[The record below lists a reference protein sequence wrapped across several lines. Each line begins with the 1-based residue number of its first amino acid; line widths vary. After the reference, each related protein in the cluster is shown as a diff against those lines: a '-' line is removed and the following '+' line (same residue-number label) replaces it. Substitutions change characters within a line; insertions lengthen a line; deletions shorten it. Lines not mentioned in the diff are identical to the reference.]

1 MNGQSVLD
9 LMQKRTSVRT
19 YSKTPIEPDKLNEME
34 HFLKHNANNPF
45 GANVRFS
52 ILKSTDTQEKLGT
65 YGFIRG
71 AHTFFAG
78 CMRNGD
84 RDLEGFGFAFEKAI
98 LYATSLG
105 LGTCWLGGTF
115 KRGAFLK
122 AMNPSDNET
131 LPAASPLGYV
141 SDRRSMIEQVVAA
154 SAGARK
160 RKEFDLLF
168 FDGDFSKPLQLEDGL
183 LKTCLEMVRI
193 APSAS
198 NKQPWRAVQKDH
210 CIHFYLAETKNY
222 VGNTRFG
229 FCMQRIDLG
238 IAACHFMLAAE
249 ELGLNGTIVFEDPNL
264 LTAEQKEDGFSY
276 SFSWV

>member
-1 MNGQSVLD
+1 MNGQSILK
-9 LMQKRTSVRT
+9 LIQKRTSVRT
-19 YSKTPIEPDKLNEME
+19 YSKKPVEPDKLNDMAD
-34 HFLKHNANNPF
+34 FLKLNTDNPF
-45 GANVRFS
+45 GADVRFS
-52 ILKSTDTQEKLGT
+52 ILQSTDTSEKLGT

-78 CMRNGD
+78 CVRNGG
-84 RDLEGFGFAFEKAI
+84 RDLEGFGYAFEKAV

-115 KRGAFLK
+115 KRGAFQK
-122 AMNPSDNET
+122 AINPEENET
-131 LPAASPLGYV
+131 LPAASPLGYAR
-141 SDRRSMIEQVVAA
+141 DRKSMIEQVVAA

-160 RKEFDLLF
+160 RKDFCSLF
-168 FDGDFSKPLQLEDGL
+168 FDGDFSTPLKLEDSA

-198 NKQPWRAVQKDH
+198 NKQPWRAVKIDNR
-210 CIHFYLAETKNY
+210 IDFYLAETKNY

-238 IAACHFMLAAE
+238 IAVCHLQLAAQ
-249 ELGLNGTIVFEDPNL
+249 ELGLRGTIVFEDPNI
-264 LTAEQKEDGFSY
+264 LTAEQKKDGLSY